1 MKHTVPHDLPPDLAR
16 KAAEAA
22 IRSYTERFS
31 EYHPTV
37 QWLNDRLAEVA
48 FKVKG
53 VALKAQVELHE
64 NAIAADMD
72 VPFLLRVFQKKATE
86 IIEGEI
92 QKWIG
97 KAKAGELG

>member
-1 MKHTVPHDLPPDLAR
+1 VKHTVTHDLPPDLAR

-37 QWLNDRLAEVA
+37 QWITDQLAEVA

-53 VALKAQVELHE
+53 VTLKAKVELHDRG
-64 NAIAADMD
+64 IAAEMD
-72 VPFLLRVFQKKATE
+72 VPFLLRMFQSKATE
-86 IIEGEI
+86 IIDGEI
-92 QKWIG
+92 QRWIG

>member
-1 MKHTVPHDLPPDLAR
+1 MKHFVRHDLPPDLAR

-22 IRSYTERFS
+22 IQSYTERFS

-37 QWLNDRLAEVA
+37 QWVTDQLAEVA

-53 VALKAQVELHE
+53 VALKAKVELHDD
-64 NAIAADMD
+64 AIAADMD
-72 VPFLLRVFQKKATE
+72 VPFLLRMFQKKATE
-86 IIEGEI
+86 IIDGEI
-92 QKWIG
+92 QTWIG

>member
-22 IRSYTERFS
+22 IHSYTERFA

-37 QWLNDRLAEVA
+37 QWISDQLAVVA

-53 VALKAQVELHE
+53 VVLKAKVELHP

-72 VPFLLRVFQKKATE
+72 VPFLLRMFTGKATE
-86 IIEGEI
+86 VIDGEI